1 MSDGVR
7 RADRPAWPERS
18 PVVGPLVGVGV
29 ALNGTITA
37 VTEGDGIAATVFELR
52 HRRTR

>member
-1 MSDGVR
+1 MAG
-7 RADRPAWPERS
+7 AERS

-29 ALNGTITA
+29 ALSGTITA
-37 VTEGDGIAATVFELR
+37 ATEGDRIAATVFESR